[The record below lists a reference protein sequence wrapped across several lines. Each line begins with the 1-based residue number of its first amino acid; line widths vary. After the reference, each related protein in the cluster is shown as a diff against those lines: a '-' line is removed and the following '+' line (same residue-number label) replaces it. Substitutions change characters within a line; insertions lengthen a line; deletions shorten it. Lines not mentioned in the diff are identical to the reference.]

1 MWTEIK
7 KTKNLM
13 IAETWKELF
22 EGEGI
27 PTLILPAEDKPMGTL
42 LAAYHVYVPEY
53 VPEDKKHVIEEIL
66 RKL

>member
-1 MWTEIK
+1 
-7 KTKNLM
+7 M

-27 PTLILPAEDKPMGTL
+27 PTRILPLSGEKPGRELT
-42 LAAYHVYVPEY
+42 AYRIL
-53 VPEDKKHVIEEIL
+53 VPEDKKHVIEEVL